1 MSPHDKNYFLAKKNY
16 LNFLKNQ
23 EVLGEP
29 FYDKIG
35 QFKKF
40 YIPISNKIF
49 KKFRK
54 KNNTLIVGLSG
65 GQGSGKSTIAQIL
78 KIIIKARF
86 NLNIINFSIDD
97 YYKTYKERKK
107 MSKKFSK
114 LFLTRGV
121 PGTHDTKL
129 LFKHLKNF
137 KSNNFS
143 QVKIPQFDKSK
154 DDRLIKTKWKK
165 IKKKQDI
172 IIFEGWCVGA
182 TAQKKNNLRK
192 PINILEK
199 KEDIN
204 LTWRTKVNNELKEK
218 YKKIFKMVDMM
229 IFLKVPSF
237 KYVYK
242 WRELQEKKLK
252 LQSKGKNIMTSKQI
266 KRFIMFYER
275 TTKNMLKDLNKKS
288 NIIISLDKKH
298 RLKSILSN

>member
-1 MSPHDKNYFLAKKNY
+1 MSPHDKNYLLAKKKY

-86 NLNIINFSIDD
+86 NLNTINFQIDD
-97 YYKTYKERKK
+97 YYKTYKERQK
-107 MSKKFSK
+107 MSQKFGK

-137 KSNNFS
+137 KSNNFA

-154 DDRLIKTKWKK
+154 DDRMIKTKWKK

-182 TAQKKNNLRK
+182 KAQKKNNLRK

-218 YKKIFKMVDMM
+218 YKKIFKLVDTM

-237 KYVYK
+237 NYVYK
-242 WRELQEKKLK
+242 WRVLQEKKLK
-252 LQSKGKNIMTSKQI
+252 LKSKGKNIMTSKQI

-275 TTKNMLKDLNKKS
+275 TTKNMLNDLNKKS

>member
-1 MSPHDKNYFLAKKNY
+1 MSPHDKNYLLAKKKY
-16 LNFLKNQ
+16 FNFLKNQ

-86 NLNIINFSIDD
+86 NLNTINFSIDD

-137 KSNNFS
+137 KSNNFA

-154 DDRLIKTKWKK
+154 DDRMIKTKWKK

-182 TAQKKNNLRK
+182 KAQKKNNLRK